1 MLQLDVEQPSH
12 QPTWCPLQE
21 WKSTDV
27 QIPNFRNDISFMLF
41 LFPPIPEDP
50 TFVIYCSLKQFNCV
64 HLFYSDTAAVSL
76 LGEQS
81 SFNI

>member
-1 MLQLDVEQPSH
+1 
-12 QPTWCPLQE
+12 
-21 WKSTDV
+21 
-27 QIPNFRNDISFMLF
+27 MLF

-50 TFVIYCSLKQFNCV
+50 TFMIYCSLKQFNCV